1 MLYLK
6 LNCGVQFIYDLHMVG
21 NMDVIAKLNK
31 LRLERNMSVYRLA
44 ELSGLNQST
53 LANTF
58 SRGTVPSVQNLEIIC
73 NTLGVTLAQFFTDD
87 EIVVR
92 LTEEEAKFFN
102 NYKKLPPAIRS
113 SVNDI
118 VNVIAKNGTQ

>member
-1 MLYLK
+1 
-6 LNCGVQFIYDLHMVG
+6 MVG

-31 LRLERNMSVYRLA
+31 MRLERNMSVYRLA